1 MAAPLLDR
9 LCKFQSESRD
19 SCRFFRVSS
28 LQYSCCVADRLP
40 GCATPANLFEDLGG
54 GFVVAVL
61 VVPIPPLVR
70 QRLRVAL
77 RRVLPLLLTP
87 EGSDVEVVPSVPHLF
102 VTAAVDKVGAEH
114 VVTIADERVRAVPLV
129 HA

>member
-1 MAAPLLDR
+1 MSIPSCLSLYYLCGVAAR
-9 LCKFQSESRD
+9 LS
-19 SCRFFRVSS
+19 
-28 LQYSCCVADRLP
+28 
-40 GCATPANLFEDLGG
+40 GCAAPANLFENLGR

-70 QRLRVAL
+70 RSLRVAF

-102 VTAAVDKVGAEH
+102 VTAAVDEVGAEY
-114 VVTIADERVRAVPLV
+114 VVAVADERVRAVPLV
-129 HA
+129 HAKIFVEV